1 MNKKPLRPWWLRKR
15 LILPFIL
22 MAALPVAVALA
33 WLRSDRSTIVIYNE
47 TGDALPPL
55 LVQACG
61 QTRSF
66 AGLEDQDSVRFELH
80 PKGPGGAIHL
90 ELAATP
96 AWTWDGEF
104 VEARGGYRVS
114 IRIMPG
120 KQVEAFTDI
129 SWWQRTF
136 SGK

>member
-15 LILPFIL
+15 LILPL
-22 MAALPVAVALA
+22 LLVAALPVAVA
-33 WLRSDRSTIVIYNE
+33 WLRSDQSTIVVYNE

-66 AGLEDQDSVRFELH
+66 AGLEDQDSVRLVLR
-80 PKGPGGAIHL
+80 PRGPGGAIHL
-90 ELAATP
+90 ELATTP
-96 AWTWDGEF
+96 AWAWDGEF
-104 VEARGGYRVS
+104 IESHGGYRVS
-114 IRIMPG
+114 IRLMPD

-129 SWWQRTF
+129 SWWRKTF
-136 SGK
+136 FAK